1 MNIDNEQL
9 VTNDGQCTMK
19 VVCHC
24 EERFVRR
31 GNLVVLVLDD
41 GNRGNLIQ
49 SLGIVEFLPAEAT
62 TLNIRLKGP
71 SYFLPGRKGKYK
83 IGSKI
88 IGVFCLLKM
97 WKLGWKIFQSMLV
110 KKIENFPKKKF
121 ELIISTGSF
130 LAPINLLI
138 AKMTQAK
145 TVNIMVS
152 SMIPFNFFDVSII
165 PYHDFLRLPARKKNY
180 ENLLVTLGSPNCIT
194 PELLDRERQKLE
206 RIIKTTTK
214 ISYGSNV
221 IGVLVGGDDQN
232 YRISVKWV
240 KKLLENLGKINGKTF
255 FLFTTS
261 RRTDK
266 KVVEFLKESFNGWA
280 KGELTK
286 VLYSEFP
293 GYTEN
298 SYYFGILG
306 LSDYILVTEDSI
318 NMISESITGEKPVLI
333 LGVEKKRKKKLVFD
347 ETMKKLVAEN
357 YAEYLSYEKISC
369 ISEKLKKMKEKKY
382 EKLEEAKKC
391 ARKILEIMK

>member
-1 MNIDNEQL
+1 
-9 VTNDGQCTMK
+9 MK
-19 VVCHC
+19 
-24 EERFVRR
+24 
-31 GNLVVLVLDD
+31 VLVLDD
-41 GNRGNLIQ
+41 GNKGNLIQ
-49 SLGIVEFLPAEAT
+49 SLGIVEFLPVEGLPSPKAT
-62 TLNIRLKGP
+62 ILNIRLKGP
-71 SYFLPGRKGKYK
+71 SYSLPGRKGKYK

-110 KKIENFPKKKF
+110 EKIENFPKKKF
-121 ELIISTGSF
+121 DLIISTGSF

-138 AKMTQAK
+138 AKMTQAG

-152 SMIPFNFFDVSII
+152 SMIPFDFFDVSII
-165 PYHDFLRLPARKKNY
+165 PCHDFLRLPARKKNH

-194 PELLDRERQKLE
+194 SELLDKERQKLE
-206 RIIKTTTK
+206 RIIE
-214 ISYGSNV
+214 IPLDSNV
-221 IGVLVGGDDQN
+221 IGVLIGGDDQN
-232 YRISVKWV
+232 YRISVEWV
-240 KKLLENLGKINGKTF
+240 KKLLENLKKINSKTF

-266 KVVEFLKESFNGWA
+266 KVVEFLKESFNGWD
-280 KGELTK
+280 KGERNK

-298 SYYFGILG
+298 SHYFGILG

-347 ETMKKLVAEN
+347 ETIKKFVVKN
-357 YAEYLSYEKISC
+357 YAEYLSCEKIFC

-391 ARKILEIMK
+391 ARKILEILK